1 MPKYLSGRVKRTP
14 QGSLTTDRYQY
25 LGLEQ
30 AEPNLGD
37 PLNPLPNPPGGSQF
51 QIISLREYPGQRFW
65 IPLTGGIQPGAI
77 TVREEGVVVPASGI
91 NSTSDVDFKGAAITV
106 TGYVED
112 NGNPGTAVTV
122 TVAAPGIDHGV
133 LFNDQGEFATSQY
146 FTFDNTTG
154 IGSVGIGTTSPTQN
168 LHVVGNVKL
177 DKTIYGEDNEPGST
191 GDLLAKTAT
200 GGVIWVEQR
209 TVTAGAGG
217 TISQIQFHGTTGLVD
232 GAENFVFDTA
242 NKRIGIGSTQ
252 PDRLLDVLGDSRFD
266 GGIGIADSIFH
277 LDDTDTAIKFS
288 DNEFSVETAGSERLK
303 ITSNGEVAIQNSGK
317 LTIDTNP
324 DFTYGVSEA
333 IRIDNVNEV
342 DDRQLQIFELQN
354 SGGRYH
360 LLTHNVNVGRY
371 WNGSAF
377 TSFKY
382 TQGKYTGS
390 QIHEYAGGTYKIFTN
405 KQFSV
410 GNTGDYVP
418 SERLRITDL
427 GLVGIGSATP
437 QNILDV
443 GGDIGVTG
451 IGNTAVVSIGKTD
464 NLRLL
469 HNSTESVIENNSGEL
484 VFDGKG
490 GGAIVFKT
498 SVSQVERLRI
508 HGDGKIQINGDDISN
523 IYSGAND
530 LIIGENGESSEKGIT
545 IANNSTASIRFND
558 GSDAGQIGYNHPDDL
573 MQFFAGGSEG
583 IRIDGSGNVNI
594 TGITTVGAALTV
606 ASNLEVNGNILP
618 KTHKGGNIGESG
630 GFSWNKIYADEFIG
644 QINTLQE
651 NLEVNQLR
659 VTGVSTFVGL
669 STFNNGIL
677 VQSGISTFNDDIKGN
692 GTTNISGISSVSAD
706 KVLVGSSI
714 EHPILVGMS
723 PAVQVKGLTNQ
734 NSTLAIYRY
743 GNDGGSSYLTFVKSR
758 NSSIGGIGRVL
769 NGDIIGRIRWNGSD
783 SGDITN
789 TGAEIYARV
798 SGSISGGT
806 TDMPMSLHFKTSPD
820 NLASAKERM
829 VIKHDGKIGIGTT
842 RPDSIFDVRPTG
854 STGIRF
860 VGITTTP
867 EIRFRSNYVDNVGS
881 IKLEEKNSGG
891 EMIFSTSNSSGQVSE
906 ELSIDSTGATFNG
919 DVSIGGTVGFGK
931 SVFLPDN
938 KRVLFGSDDDLEIF
952 FDGTHSKID
961 HLPTGGSLFLAGDSL
976 VLSNSGMEQYYLQA
990 AENGSVLLNYSGN
1003 TKFKTSGVGVIV
1015 TGLTDT
1021 DTLLVSGISTLSG
1034 EVGIGS
1040 NLSVAGISTFND
1052 DVFFNG
1058 DSGIT
1063 SIRFDKS
1070 AGSLKFVTGSK
1081 AVFGADGSNT
1091 KDLEIYHDGNHSYI
1105 KEIGTGDL
1113 KIQSDEVVIED
1124 ENGANSAKFTTNAG
1138 VELSWRGASNSGI
1151 KLQTTTN
1158 GVDITGNLLRTGTG
1172 QDIGASGAS
1181 WDKVYASEF
1190 IGQVNTTQENLIT
1203 GQIKVTGL
1211 STFVGNAQFDND
1223 VSIKGT
1229 LTYDDVTNI
1238 DSVGLVTA
1246 RSGVRITQG
1255 GLIVNAGVST
1265 FKDLSHFESNV
1276 GIGTVTPARD
1286 LHILNTT
1293 PYIRIESDA
1302 ANQPA
1307 TLELYHTRGNGSDKW
1322 PVSVA
1327 TDDAALTF
1335 NVATAA
1341 NGSPAEKVRIKSDGK
1356 VGINTTVVP
1365 YGNFAVDHGQYG
1377 LTRISDYSHIL
1388 VQNKNASTTEFWN
1401 FAPRDDG
1408 SVSIGRGVPSGTGII
1423 TDKKLSITS
1432 TGEVNIGGNYDQTTY
1447 KMRVT
1452 GTVAATHFDSLSDLK
1467 LKTNVKQIQNPIE
1480 TVKKIDGVTFNWK
1493 EDNDPSMGV
1502 IAQNVE
1508 EILPEIVSGDDVK
1521 SVNYSGL
1528 IGLLIETVKDQQ
1540 KQIDELRGL
1549 IDK

>member
-714 EHPILVGMS
+714 EHRILVGMI

-743 GNDGGSSYLTFVKSR
+743 GNDGGSSNLIFVKSR

-769 NGDIIGRIRWNGSD
+769 NGDIIGRIQWNGSD
-783 SGDITN
+783 SGDISN

-798 SGSISGGT
+798 SGSISGGS

-1003 TKFKTSGVGVIV
+1003 TKFKTSGVGVTVYNQLDTTYIDAVGVITARDHIKFANSGDGIIFGTEGSSDRPSIIGNYTSQTDNHIV
-1015 TGLTDT
+1015 FNTTGTEKLR
-1021 DTLLVSGISTLSG
+1021 I
-1034 EVGIGS
+1034 
-1040 NLSVAGISTFND
+1040 
-1052 DVFFNG
+1052 
-1058 DSGIT
+1058 
-1063 SIRFDKS
+1063 
-1070 AGSLKFVTGSK
+1070 
-1081 AVFGADGSNT
+1081 T
-1091 KDLEIYHDGNHSYI
+1091 KD
-1105 KEIGTGDL
+1105 GD
-1113 KIQSDEVVIED
+1113 
-1124 ENGANSAKFTTNAG
+1124 
-1138 VELSWRGASNSGI
+1138 
-1151 KLQTTTN
+1151 
-1158 GVDITGNLLRTGTG
+1158 
-1172 QDIGASGAS
+1172 
-1181 WDKVYASEF
+1181 
-1190 IGQVNTTQENLIT
+1190 
-1203 GQIKVTGL
+1203 
-1211 STFVGNAQFDND
+1211 
-1223 VSIKGT
+1223 
-1229 LTYDDVTNI
+1229 
-1238 DSVGLVTA
+1238 
-1246 RSGVRITQG
+1246 
-1255 GLIVNAGVST
+1255 
-1265 FKDLSHFESNV
+1265 V
-1276 GIGTVTPARD
+1276 GIGTNNPTG
-1286 LHILNTT
+1286 
-1293 PYIRIESDA
+1293 
-1302 ANQPA
+1302 ANALTNNNA
-1307 TLELYHTRGNGSDKW
+1307 TLAVGSLKANNLEGTYTV
-1322 PVSVA
+1322 PGETGQVF
-1327 TDDAALTF
+1327 F
-1335 NVATAA
+1335 NNSDVLTAA
-1341 NGSPAEKVRIKSDGK
+1341 N
-1356 VGINTTVVP
+1356 T
-1365 YGNFAVDHGQYG
+1365 
-1377 LTRISDYSHIL
+1377 
-1388 VQNKNASTTEFWN
+1388 
-1401 FAPRDDG
+1401 
-1408 SVSIGRGVPSGTGII
+1408 
-1423 TDKKLSITS
+1423 
-1432 TGEVNIGGNYDQTTY
+1432 
-1447 KMRVT
+1447 M
-1452 GTVAATHFDSLSDLK
+1452 
-1467 LKTNVKQIQNPIE
+1467 
-1480 TVKKIDGVTFNWK
+1480 
-1493 EDNDPSMGV
+1493 
-1502 IAQNVE
+1502 
-1508 EILPEIVSGDDVK
+1508 
-1521 SVNYSGL
+1521 
-1528 IGLLIETVKDQQ
+1528 
-1540 KQIDELRGL
+1540 
-1549 IDK
+1549 